1 MRDTPKSQS
10 AQYLRASM
18 YEVLGIAPTAS
29 DEEVHAA
36 YRRVVKRAHPDAGGS
51 QRAFL
56 RVNAAYRVLSDP
68 GMRRAHDLWLAHLL
82 DGYEQPGRSGG
93 IRPSDGQ
100 GAPGGRQAADGRH
113 PATGRPGSNGRPAPG
128 AGGSGTSGSGTS
140 GSAAAGTAADS
151 PAADGWTPTADGTG
165 PGTRSPA
172 GDRAGSG
179 AGAGVGNDYASG
191 RDFPGEPDEAGRRR
205 FPGGRRRSRRRSD
218 PTDAFGWADDPAQTG
233 PPGQPSSW
241 SAWSDDDALPSWG
254 ADRPARRRYLI
265 SMTLCL
271 ALFVLSGAVI
281 RLYSVPV
288 ALGMMAVAMFIPP
301 LAVFA
306 VNASRRR

>member
-1 MRDTPKSQS
+1 
-10 AQYLRASM
+10 M

-82 DGYEQPGRSGG
+82 DGYDQPGRSGG
-93 IRPSDGQ
+93 IRPSDGR
-100 GAPGGRQAADGRH
+100 GAPDGRHAADGRH

-128 AGGSGTSGSGTS
+128 ASGSGTS
-140 GSAAAGTAADS
+140 GSAADS
-151 PAADGWTPTADGTG
+151 PAAGGPSTGGWTPAADGTG

-179 AGAGVGNDYASG
+179 AGAGVSNDYASG
-191 RDFPGEPDEAGRRR
+191 RDFPGEADESGRRR
-205 FPGGRRRSRRRSD
+205 FPGGRRRSRRRSE
-218 PTDAFGWADDPAQTG
+218 PTDAFGWTGDPAQTG
-233 PPGQPSSW
+233 PPGQPDHAGYPDHPGWTAGGGLGQPDSW

>member
-82 DGYEQPGRSGG
+82 DGYDQPGRSGG
-93 IRPSDGQ
+93 IRPSDGR
-100 GAPGGRQAADGRH
+100 GAPGGRHAADGRH

-128 AGGSGTSGSGTS
+128 AGGSGTSGP
-140 GSAAAGTAADS
+140 AAAGTAADS
-151 PAADGWTPTADGTG
+151 PAADGWAPAADGTG

-172 GDRAGSG
+172 GDRTGSGAG
-179 AGAGVGNDYASG
+179 AGAGVGNDYAPG

-205 FPGGRRRSRRRSD
+205 FPGGRRRSRRRSE
-218 PTDAFGWADDPAQTG
+218 PTDAFGWTAG
-233 PPGQPSSW
+233 GGLGQPDAW